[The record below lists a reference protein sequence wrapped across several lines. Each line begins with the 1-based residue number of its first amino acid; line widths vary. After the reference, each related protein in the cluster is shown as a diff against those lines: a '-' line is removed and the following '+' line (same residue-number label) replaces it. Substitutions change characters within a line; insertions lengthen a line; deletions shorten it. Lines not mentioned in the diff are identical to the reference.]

1 MSQIVDDTDECEAV
15 MDDIAVWGK
24 DQAEYDQ
31 RLKKVMDKAKSCG
44 LKFNNDKCKFGQDQ
58 ISYVGYVL
66 SGEGF
71 KADPEKIRAV
81 QDMNQPQT
89 VRRLM
94 TFLGFIQYLGKFM
107 PNMADISA
115 PLRKLTQRDVE
126 WK

>member
-1 MSQIVDDTDECEAV
+1 MWPEIQQSANFE
-15 MDDIAVWGK
+15 K
-24 DQAEYDQ
+24 DQI
-31 RLKKVMDKAKSCG
+31 R
-44 LKFNNDKCKFGQDQ
+44 
-58 ISYVGYVL
+58 YVGHVL
-66 SGEGF
+66 SGKGL

-81 QDMNQPQT
+81 QDMNQPQS